1 MKASEVIKK
10 IQEKIDQ
17 WGDLELEI
25 IKIEG
30 DMVES
35 SRPISGIC
43 SDGEVAIYIE
53 YRQMRCPVCKRT
65 WATTDE
71 KGPTTV
77 ICGPC
82 NAEARIS
89 AKVSATVDAIR
100 AKRKKIKKKRKI

>member
-1 MKASEVIKK
+1 MKASELITKLQK
-10 IQEKIDQ
+10 NIDQ
-17 WGDLELEI
+17 WGDLDVEI

-53 YRQMRCPVCKRT
+53 YRNIRCPICKRT
-65 WATTDE
+65 WATTDR
-71 KGPTTV
+71 KGKTTV

-82 NAEARIS
+82 LAEARIS
-89 AKVSATVDAIR
+89 SEVSAKIEAIR
-100 AKRKKIKKKRKI
+100 KKKKTKKKRKI